1 MYTAN
6 SSIAKKKLSGYWPPD
21 IILSECFWAPLFQ
34 TNRISR
40 RINKL
45 SENLTSLSIFTL
57 NIIPF
62 LGKYHI
68 LPTQFSEQH

>member
-1 MYTAN
+1 MYKAN
-6 SSIAKKKLSGYWPPD
+6 SSIVCPD
-21 IILSECFWAPLFQ
+21 TGHLTSILSECFWAPLFQ

-57 NIIPF
+57 NINRFFENIT
-62 LGKYHI
+62 YY
-68 LPTQFSEQH
+68 LPFSEQH

>member
-6 SSIAKKKLSGYWPPD
+6 SSILYSMQRKNCPD
-21 IILSECFWAPLFQ
+21 TGHVTSILGESFRLPLFQ
-34 TNRISR
+34 TNLISR

-57 NIIPF
+57 NIKPF
-62 LGKYHI
+62 L
-68 LPTQFSEQH
+68 

>member
-6 SSIAKKKLSGYWPPD
+6 YSSILYSKEKTVW
-21 IILSECFWAPLFQ
+21 ILGTLTSTLTECFWAPLFQ

-45 SENLTSLSIFTL
+45 SENLSSLSIFTL
-57 NIIPF
+57 NIKPF
-62 LGKYHI
+62 L
-68 LPTQFSEQH
+68 